1 MAQQYEPGQRWIS
14 DSEAELGLGTILATD
29 GRLLTVL
36 YPATGETR
44 QYALR
49 NAPLTRVRFAPG
61 DEITH
66 FDGWKLNVQEVEDID
81 GLLVYHGIT
90 AQNEPRTLPET
101 QLNNF
106 IQFRLASDR
115 LFAGQIDPLNWFAL
129 RYHSLEHRSRLL
141 QSSLWGLGGTRA
153 QPIAHQLHIAREVA
167 DRVAPRVLLA
177 DEVGLGKTIE
187 AGLVIHRQLISGR
200 ASRVL
205 ILVPENLQ
213 HQWLVEMRRRF
224 NLQVTLFDAE
234 RFAESDAS
242 NPFEDSQ
249 LALVS
254 LEWLKESERAQDAA
268 FAAGWDLLV
277 VDEAHHLVWHPEL
290 ASPEYRLVEQLAEVI
305 PGVLLL
311 TATPEQLGQE
321 SHFAR
326 LRLLDPSRFHDL
338 EAFRA
343 ESANYRPVAEA
354 VQELLDQGRLSAKAE
369 ETIKGFLGEE
379 GEGLLQALAAGD
391 TEASPRLVRELLD
404 RHGTGRV
411 LFRNTRAAVRGFPER
426 HLHPYPLPNPVEYME
441 LPIGDNPDLYPE
453 VSFQSQH
460 DSSDESE
467 RWWRFDPRVEWLI
480 DTLKM
485 LKKFKVLVIC
495 AHAETAL
502 DLEDALRV
510 RSGIPATV
518 FHEGMSILE
527 RDRAAAYFAD
537 EEFGAQVLIC
547 SEIGSEGR
555 NFQFAHHLVLFDLP
569 AHPDLL
575 EQRIGR
581 LDRIGQ
587 KHTIQLHVPYLETSP
602 QERLFQWY
610 NQALNAFLATCPTGN
625 ALQHQFGPR
634 LLPLLDGGDDGDWQA
649 LVDEAEAER
658 KRLEGELHN
667 GRDRLLELNSGGA
680 GEGERLVEDI
690 LEQDDQFAL
699 PIYMEAL
706 FEAFGIDSEDHS
718 ENALVLK
725 PGEKML
731 DAGFPLGD
739 DEGVT
744 VTYDRN
750 QALSREDMQF
760 LTWEHPMVQG
770 GMDLVLSGSMG
781 NTAVALIKNKAL
793 KPGTVLLELLY
804 VSEVVAPR
812 ALQLGRFLPPKALR
826 CLLDGNGNDLASK
839 VAFDTLNDQL
849 ESVPRGSANK
859 FVQAQRDVLAAQ
871 INAAE
876 AKIAPRHAE
885 RVAEAQHR
893 LKAELDEELARLTAL
908 QAVNPSVR
916 DSELEAVRHQRDEG
930 LQLLDKAALRLES
943 IRVLVAG

>member
-1 MAQQYEPGQRWIS
+1 MAQQYQPGQRWIS
-14 DSEAELGLGTILATD
+14 DSEAELGLGTILASD

-66 FDGWKLNVQEVEDID
+66 FDGWKLTVQEVDDID
-81 GLLVYHGIT
+81 GLLVYHGLT
-90 AQNEPRTLPET
+90 AQHEERTLPET
-101 QLNNF
+101 QLSNF

-115 LFAGQIDPLNWFAL
+115 LFAGQIDPMNWFGL
-129 RYHSLEHRSRLL
+129 RYHTLQHQSRLL
-141 QSSLWGLGGTRA
+141 QSSLWGLGGARA

-187 AGLVIHRQLISGR
+187 AGLVIHRQLLSGR
-200 ASRVL
+200 ANRVL

-224 NLQVTLFDAE
+224 NLQVALFDAE
-234 RFAESDAS
+234 RFLESDAS
-242 NPFEDSQ
+242 NPFEDAQ

-254 LEWLKESERAQDAA
+254 LEWLKDSEKAQDAA

-277 VDEAHHLVWHPEL
+277 VDEAHHLVWHPEQ
-290 ASPEYRLVEQLAEVI
+290 ASDEYRLVEQLAEVI

-311 TATPEQLGQE
+311 TATPEQLGQD

-326 LRLLDPSRFHDL
+326 LRLLDPARFHDL

-343 ESANYRPVAEA
+343 ESANYKPIAEA
-354 VQELLDQGRLSAKAE
+354 VQELLDQGRLSPGAHA
-369 ETIKGFLGEE
+369 TISGFLGAE
-379 GEGLLQALAAGD
+379 GEALLAAVTDGD
-391 TEASPRLVRELLD
+391 SEAAARLVRELLD
-404 RHGTGRV
+404 RHGTGRL
-411 LFRNTRAAVRGFPER
+411 LFRNTRAAVQGFPER
-426 HLHPYPLPNPVEYME
+426 NLHPYPLPSPVEYME
-441 LPIGDNPDLYPE
+441 LPVGEHPDLYPE
-453 VSFQSQH
+453 VSFQAQQESG
-460 DSSDESE
+460 DEAE

-555 NFQFAHHLVLFDLP
+555 NFQFSHHLVLFDLP

-634 LLPLLDGGDDGDWQA
+634 LLPLLDGGDDEQWQA

-658 KRLEGELHN
+658 KRLEGELHA
-667 GRDRLLELNSGGA
+667 GRDRLLELNSGGT
-680 GEGERLVEDI
+680 GEGQALVEAI
-690 LEQDDQFAL
+690 HEQDDEFAL

-706 FEAFGIDSEDHS
+706 FDAFGIDSEDHS

-744 VTYDRN
+744 ITYDRN

-781 NTAVALIKNKAL
+781 NTSVALIKNKAL

-812 ALQLGRFLPPKALR
+812 SLQLGRYLPPAALR
-826 CLLDGNGNDLASK
+826 CLLDANGNDLASK

-859 FVQAQRDVLAAQ
+859 FVQAQRDVLSAQ
-871 INAAE
+871 IHAAE
-876 AKIAPRHAE
+876 AKIRPRHEA
-885 RVAEAQHR
+885 RVADAVKR
-893 LKAELDEELARLTAL
+893 LTAELDEELARMIAL
-908 QAVNPSVR
+908 KAVNPSVR
-916 DSELEAVRHQRDEG
+916 DSEIDALRKQRDDG
-930 LQLLDKAALRLES
+930 LALMEKAALRLEA

>member
-1 MAQQYEPGQRWIS
+1 MAQQYQPGQRWIS
-14 DSEAELGLGTILATD
+14 DSEAELGLGTVLAQD

-44 QYALR
+44 QYSLR
-49 NAPLTRVRFAPG
+49 NAPLTRVRFSPG
-61 DEITH
+61 DSIIH
-66 FDGWKLNVQEVEDID
+66 FEGWKMTVREVEDVD
-81 GLLVYHGIT
+81 GLMVYHGLNE
-90 AQNEPRTLPET
+90 QNEVVTLPET
-101 QLNNF
+101 QLSNF

-115 LFAGQIDPLNWFAL
+115 LFAGQIDPLSWFSL
-129 RYHSLEHRSRLL
+129 RYHTLEHTSRQL
-141 QSSLWGLGGTRA
+141 QSPLWGLGGVRA

-167 DRVAPRVLLA
+167 DRIAPRVLLA

-187 AGLVIHRQLISGR
+187 AGLVIHRQLLSGR

-205 ILVPENLQ
+205 IVVPENLQ

-224 NLQVTLFDAE
+224 NLEVALFDEE
-234 RFAESDAS
+234 RFIESDAS
-242 NPFEDSQ
+242 NPFEDTQ
-249 LALVS
+249 LALVA
-254 LEWLKESERAQDAA
+254 LEWLVDDEKAQDAL

-277 VDEAHHLVWHPEL
+277 VDEAHHLVWHEDNV
-290 ASPEYRLVEQLAEVI
+290 SPEYALVEQLAETI

-311 TATPEQLGQE
+311 TATPEQLGQD

-326 LRLLDPSRFHDL
+326 LRLLDPNRFHDL
-338 EAFRA
+338 AAFRA
-343 ESANYRPVAEA
+343 ESENYRPVAQA
-354 VQELLDQGRLSAKAE
+354 VQELLDKGSLSPQAHA
-369 ETIKGFLGEE
+369 TIHGFLGAE
-379 GEGLLQALAAGD
+379 GDALLAEVNAGD
-391 TEASPRLVRELLD
+391 TEASARLVRELLD

-411 LFRNTRAAVRGFPER
+411 LFRNTRAAVQGFPER
-426 HLHPYPLPNPVEYME
+426 KLHAYPLPCPDEYLE
-441 LPIGDNPDLYPE
+441 LPLGDHPELYPE
-453 VSFQSQH
+453 VSFQSQP
-460 DSSDESE
+460 DISE
-467 RWWRFDPRVEWLI
+467 EQRWWNFDPRVEWLI

-485 LKKFKVLVIC
+485 LKRTKVLVIC
-495 AHAETAL
+495 AHAETAM

-518 FHEGMSILE
+518 FHEGMNILE

-569 AHPDLL
+569 SHPDLL

-587 KHTIQLHVPYLETSP
+587 KHVIELHVPYLETSP
-602 QERLFQWY
+602 QQRLFQWY
-610 NQALNAFLATCPTGN
+610 NEALNAFLNTCPTGN

-634 LLPLLDGGDDGDWQA
+634 LLPLLEAADDDQWQA
-649 LVDEAEAER
+649 LIDEARTER
-658 KRLEGELHN
+658 ERLEEELHT

-680 GEGERLVEDI
+680 GEGEALVEAI

-699 PIYMEAL
+699 PIYMETL
-706 FEAFGIDSEDHS
+706 FNAFGIDSEDHS
-718 ENALVLK
+718 ENALILK
-725 PGEKML
+725 PSEKML
-731 DAGFPLGD
+731 DASFPLGD

-744 VTYDRN
+744 ITYDRN

-760 LTWEHPMVQG
+760 ITWEHPMVQG

-793 KPGTVLLELLY
+793 KPGTVLLELIY

-812 ALQLGRFLPPKALR
+812 ALQLGRYLPPAALR
-826 CLLDGNGNDLASK
+826 CLLDANGNDLSSR
-839 VAFDTLNDQL
+839 VSFETLNEQL
-849 ESVPRGSANK
+849 ESVPRASANK
-859 FVQAQRDVLAAQ
+859 FVQAQRDQLTPK
-871 INAAE
+871 INAGE
-876 AKIAPRHAE
+876 TKIAPRHAE
-885 RVAEAQHR
+885 RVAEAQRR
-893 LKAELDEELARLTAL
+893 LAADTEEELARLTAL

-916 DSELEAVRHQRDEG
+916 DSELVALRKQREQG
-930 LQLLDKAALRLES
+930 LAMLEKAALRLEA

>member
-1 MAQQYEPGQRWIS
+1 MAQYQPGQRWIS
-14 DSEAELGLGTILATD
+14 DSEAELGLGTILAED

-44 QYALR
+44 QYATR

-66 FDGWKLNVQEVEDID
+66 FEGWKLTVQEVEDVD
-81 GLLVYHGIT
+81 GLLVYHGLD
-90 AQNEPRTLPET
+90 AQHKPVTMPET
-101 QLNNF
+101 QLSNF

-115 LFAGQIDPLNWFAL
+115 LFAGQIDPLAWFAL
-129 RYHSLEHRSRLL
+129 RYHSLEHNSRLL
-141 QSSLWGLGGTRA
+141 QSSLWGLGGARA

-167 DRVAPRVLLA
+167 DRIAPRVLLA

-187 AGLVIHRQLISGR
+187 AGLVIHRQLLSGR

-224 NLQVTLFDAE
+224 NLDVALFDAE
-234 RFAESDAS
+234 RFMESDAS
-242 NPFEDSQ
+242 NPFEDCQ
-249 LALVS
+249 LALVA
-254 LEWLKESERAQDAA
+254 LEWLKDDEKAQDAL

-277 VDEAHHLVWHPEL
+277 VDEAHHLVWHPEQ
-290 ASPEYRLVEQLAEVI
+290 ASAEYSLVEQLAEVI

-311 TATPEQLGQE
+311 TATPEQLGQD

-326 LRLLDPSRFHDL
+326 LRLLDPNRFHDL
-338 EAFRA
+338 QAFRA
-343 ESANYRPVAEA
+343 ESSQYRPVAEA
-354 VQELLDQGRLSAKAE
+354 VQELLDQGKLSAQARDA
-369 ETIKGFLGEE
+369 IGGFLGDEGRELLDAIDGGDEE
-379 GEGLLQALAAGD
+379 ARA
-391 TEASPRLVRELLD
+391 RLVRELLD
-404 RHGTGRV
+404 RHGTGRL
-411 LFRNTRAAVRGFPER
+411 LFRNTRAAVQGFPER
-426 HLHPYPLPNPVEYME
+426 ELHPYPLPSPDEYLE
-441 LPIGDNPDLYPE
+441 LPLGEHAELYPE
-453 VSFQSQH
+453 VSYQAQ
-460 DSSDESE
+460 DDIDEE
-467 RWWRFDPRVEWLI
+467 QRWWRIDPRVEWLI

-587 KHTIQLHVPYLETSP
+587 KHRIQLHVPYLENSP

-610 NQALNAFLATCPTGN
+610 HQALNAFLATCPTGN

-634 LLPLLDGGDDGDWQA
+634 LLPLLENGDDGQWQQ
-649 LVDEAEAER
+649 LVDEATAER
-658 KRLEGELHN
+658 IRLEGELHS

-680 GEGERLVEDI
+680 GEGEALVEAI
-690 LEQDDQFAL
+690 LEQDDQFTL
-699 PIYMEAL
+699 PIYMEEL
-706 FEAFGIDSEDHS
+706 FNAFGIDSEDHS
-718 ENALVLK
+718 DNALILR
-725 PGEKML
+725 PSEKML
-731 DAGFPLGD
+731 DASFPLGD
-739 DEGVT
+739 DEAVT
-744 VTYDRN
+744 ITYDRE
-750 QALSREDMQF
+750 QALAREDMQF

-804 VSEVVAPR
+804 VSEVVGPR
-812 ALQLGRFLPPKALR
+812 KLQLGRFLPPAALR
-826 CLLDGNGNDLASK
+826 CLLDANGNDLAAK
-839 VAFDTLNDQL
+839 VGFETLNDQL
-849 ESVPRGSANK
+849 ESVPRASANK
-859 FVQAQRDVLAAQ
+859 FVQAQRDVLAKQ
-871 INAAE
+871 INDAE
-876 AKIAPRHAE
+876 AKVMPRHVE
-885 RVAEAQHR
+885 RVSEAKRR
-893 LKAELDEELARLTAL
+893 LIAELDEELARLVAL
-908 QAVNPSVR
+908 RAVNPSVR
-916 DSELEAVRHQRDEG
+916 DSEIEALREQREQS
-930 LQLLDKAALRLES
+930 LAMFDKAALRLEA

>member
-1 MAQQYEPGQRWIS
+1 MAQYQPGQRWIS
-14 DSEAELGLGTILATD
+14 DSEAELGLGTVLAED

-36 YPATGETR
+36 YPATGDTR
-44 QYALR
+44 QYATR
-49 NAPLTRVRFAPG
+49 NAPLTRVRFSPG

-66 FDGWKLNVQEVEDID
+66 FEGWKLTVQEVDDVD
-81 GLLVYHGIT
+81 GLLVYHGLN
-90 AQNEPRTLPET
+90 AQHQPVSMPET
-101 QLNNF
+101 QLSNF

-115 LFAGQIDPLNWFAL
+115 LFAGQIDPLAWFSL
-129 RYHSLEHRSRLL
+129 RYQTLAHTSRQL
-141 QSSLWGLGGTRA
+141 QSSLWGLGGVRA

-167 DRVAPRVLLA
+167 DRSAPRVLLA

-187 AGLVIHRQLISGR
+187 AGLVIHRQLLSGR
-200 ASRVL
+200 ANRVL

-224 NLQVTLFDAE
+224 NLQVALFDAE
-234 RFAESDAS
+234 RCAESDAD

-249 LALVS
+249 LALVA
-254 LEWLKESERAQDAA
+254 LEWLRDDDRAQAHLLAA
-268 FAAGWDLLV
+268 DWDLLV
-277 VDEAHHLVWHPEL
+277 VDEAHHLVWHPEQ
-290 ASPEYRLVEQLAEVI
+290 ASAEYQLVEELARQI
-305 PGVLLL
+305 AGVLLL
-311 TATPEQLGQE
+311 TATPEQLGLD

-326 LRLLDPSRFHDL
+326 LRLLDPDRFHDL
-338 EAFRA
+338 AAFRA
-343 ESANYRPVAEA
+343 ESAQYQPVAEA
-354 VQELLDQGRLSAKAE
+354 VQELLDQGKLSKQARAA
-369 ETIKGFLGEE
+369 IHGFLGAE
-379 GEGLLQALAAGD
+379 GDELLAAVEGGD
-391 TEASPRLVRELLD
+391 DDARARLVRELLD

-411 LFRNTRAAVRGFPER
+411 LFRNTRSAVQGFPER
-426 HLHPYPLPNPVEYME
+426 QLHAYPLSCPDAYLE
-441 LPIGDNPDLYPE
+441 LPLGEHADLYPE
-453 VSFQSQH
+453 VSYQAQPETG
-460 DSSDESE
+460 DEE

-485 LKKFKVLVIC
+485 LKKTKVLVIC

-518 FHEGMSILE
+518 FHEGMNILE

-555 NFQFAHHLVLFDLP
+555 NFQFSHHLVLFDLP

-587 KHTIQLHVPYLETSP
+587 KHCIQLHVPYLETSP

-610 NQALNAFLATCPTGN
+610 HQALNAFLNTCPTGN

-634 LLPLLDGGDDGDWQA
+634 LLPLLEAGDDGEWQA
-649 LVDEAEAER
+649 LVDEAQAER
-658 KRLEGELHN
+658 LRLEGELHA

-680 GEGERLVEDI
+680 GEGEALVEAI
-690 LEQDDQFAL
+690 LEQDDEFAL

-706 FEAFGIDSEDHS
+706 FDAFGIDSEDHS
-718 ENALVLK
+718 ENALILR
-725 PGEKML
+725 PSEKML
-731 DAGFPLGD
+731 DASFPLGD
-739 DEGVT
+739 DEAVT
-744 VTYDRN
+744 ITYDRN
-750 QALSREDMQF
+750 LALSREDMQF

-781 NTAVALIKNKAL
+781 NTSVALLKNKAL
-793 KPGTVLLELLY
+793 KPGTLLLELLY

-812 ALQLGRFLPPKALR
+812 ALQLGRYLPPAALR
-826 CLLDGNGNDLASK
+826 CLLDSNGNDLASK
-839 VAFDTLNDQL
+839 VSFDKLNEQL
-849 ESVPRGSANK
+849 EGVPRASANK
-859 FVQAQRDVLAAQ
+859 FVQAQRDVLNPK
-871 INAAE
+871 INAGE

-885 RVAEAQHR
+885 RVAEAKQR
-893 LKAELDEELARLTAL
+893 LAADTEEELARLTAL

-916 DSELEAVRHQRDEG
+916 NSELDALRQRREQG
-930 LQLLDKAALRLES
+930 LAMLDKAALRLEA

>member
-1 MAQQYEPGQRWIS
+1 MAQQYQPGQRWIS
-14 DSEAELGLGTILATD
+14 DSEAELGLGTILAQD

-36 YPATGETR
+36 YPATGDTR
-44 QYALR
+44 QYSLR
-49 NAPLTRVRFAPG
+49 NAPLTRVRFSPG
-61 DEITH
+61 DQITH
-66 FDGWKLNVQEVEDID
+66 FEGWKLTVREVEDID
-81 GLLVYHGIT
+81 GLMVYHGLDG
-90 AQNEPRTLPET
+90 QNQARTLPET
-101 QLNNF
+101 QLSNF

-115 LFAGQIDPLNWFAL
+115 LFAGQIDPLSWFSL
-129 RYHSLEHRSRLL
+129 RYNTLHHTSKQM
-141 QSSLWGLGGTRA
+141 QSSLWGLGGCRA

-167 DRVAPRVLLA
+167 DRSAPRVLLA

-187 AGLVIHRQLISGR
+187 AGLVIHRQLLSGR

-224 NLQVTLFDAE
+224 NLQVALFDAE
-234 RFAESDAS
+234 RFIESDAS
-242 NPFEDSQ
+242 NPFEDAQ
-249 LALVS
+249 LALVA
-254 LEWLKESERAQDAA
+254 LEWLVDDEKAQDAL
-268 FAAGWDLLV
+268 FAAGWDLMV
-277 VDEAHHLVWHPEL
+277 VDEAHHLVWHEEQ
-290 ASPEYRLVEQLAEVI
+290 ASDEYNLVEQLAQVI

-311 TATPEQLGQE
+311 TATPEQLGQD

-326 LRLLDPSRFHDL
+326 LRLLDPNRFHDL
-338 EAFRA
+338 AAFRA
-343 ESANYRPVAEA
+343 ESEHYRPVAEA
-354 VQELLDQGRLSAKAE
+354 VQELLDEGRLSPKAHA
-369 ETIKGFLGEE
+369 TIQGFLGAE
-379 GEGLLQALAAGD
+379 GEALLAAVSDGD
-391 TEASPRLVRELLD
+391 SQASARLIRELLD

-411 LFRNTRAAVRGFPER
+411 LFRNTRAAIQGFPER
-426 HLHPYPLPNPVEYME
+426 QLHPYPLANPEQYRD
-441 LPIGDNPDLYPE
+441 LPAGEHAELYPE
-453 VSFQSQH
+453 VAFQAQGEI
-460 DSSDESE
+460 SDDE
-467 RWWRFDPRVEWLI
+467 RWWRFDPRVDWLI

-485 LKKFKVLVIC
+485 LKRTKVLVIC
-495 AHAETAL
+495 AHAETAM

-555 NFQFAHHLVLFDLP
+555 NFQFAHHLVMFDLP

-587 KHTIQLHVPYLETSP
+587 KHTIQLHIPYLQDSP

-610 NQALNAFLATCPTGN
+610 HEGLNAFLNTCPTGN

-634 LLPLLDGGDDGDWQA
+634 LLPMLEDGDGKAWTA
-649 LVDEAEAER
+649 LVAEARSERERLEAE
-658 KRLEGELHN
+658 LHS

-680 GEGERLVEDI
+680 GEGQALVEAI

-699 PIYMEAL
+699 PIYMETL
-706 FEAFGIDSEDHS
+706 FDAFGIDSEDHS
-718 ENALVLK
+718 ENALILK
-725 PGEKML
+725 PSEKML
-731 DAGFPLGD
+731 DASFPLGD

-744 VTYDRN
+744 ITYDRT

-793 KPGTVLLELLY
+793 KPGTVLLELLF

-812 ALQLGRFLPPKALR
+812 SLQLGRYLPPAALR
-826 CLLDGNGNDLASK
+826 CLLDTNGNDLASR
-839 VAFDTLNDQL
+839 VAFETLNDQL
-849 ESVPRGSANK
+849 ESVPRASANK
-859 FVQAQRDVLAAQ
+859 FVQAQRDVLAKR
-871 INAAE
+871 ISGGE
-876 AKIAPRHAE
+876 EKILPTHIE
-885 RVAEAQHR
+885 RVAEAQRR
-893 LKAELDEELARLTAL
+893 LAAEADEELARLTAL
-908 QAVNPSVR
+908 KAVNPSVR
-916 DSELEAVRHQRDEG
+916 DSEIDTLRKQRDDG
-930 LQLLDKAALRLES
+930 LAMLEKAALRLEA

>member
-1 MAQQYEPGQRWIS
+1 MAQQYQPGQRWIS
-14 DSEAELGLGTILATD
+14 DSEAELGLGTILAQD

-36 YPATGETR
+36 YPATGDTR
-44 QYALR
+44 QYSLR
-49 NAPLTRVRFAPG
+49 NAPLTRVRFSPG
-61 DEITH
+61 DQITH
-66 FDGWKLNVQEVEDID
+66 FEGWKLTVREVEDID
-81 GLLVYHGIT
+81 GLMVYHGLDG
-90 AQNEPRTLPET
+90 QNQPRTLPET
-101 QLNNF
+101 QLSNF

-115 LFAGQIDPLNWFAL
+115 LFAGQIDPLSWFSL
-129 RYHSLEHRSRLL
+129 RYNTL
-141 QSSLWGLGGTRA
+141 QHTSKQMQSALWGLGGCRA

-167 DRVAPRVLLA
+167 DRSAPRVLLA

-187 AGLVIHRQLISGR
+187 AGLVIHRQLLSGR

-224 NLQVTLFDAE
+224 NLQVALFDAE
-234 RFAESDAS
+234 RFIESDAS
-242 NPFEDSQ
+242 NPFEDAQ
-249 LALVS
+249 LALVA
-254 LEWLKESERAQDAA
+254 LEWLVDDEKAQDAL
-268 FAAGWDLLV
+268 FAAGWDLMV
-277 VDEAHHLVWHPEL
+277 VDEAHHLVWHEDQVS
-290 ASPEYRLVEQLAEVI
+290 AEYGLVEQLAQVI

-311 TATPEQLGQE
+311 TATPEQLGQD

-326 LRLLDPSRFHDL
+326 LRLLDPNRFHDL
-338 EAFRA
+338 AAFRA
-343 ESANYRPVAEA
+343 ESEHYRPVAEA
-354 VQELLDQGRLSAKAE
+354 VQELLDEGRLSPKAHA
-369 ETIKGFLGEE
+369 TIQGFLGAE
-379 GEGLLQALAAGD
+379 GEALLAAVSDGD
-391 TEASPRLVRELLD
+391 TQASARLIRELLD

-411 LFRNTRAAVRGFPER
+411 LFRNTRAAVQGFPER
-426 HLHPYPLPNPVEYME
+426 QLHPYPVAMPEQYRE
-441 LPIGDNPDLYPE
+441 LPPGEKAELYPE
-453 VSFQSQH
+453 VAFQAQG
-460 DSSDESE
+460 DAADDE
-467 RWWRFDPRVEWLI
+467 RWWRFDPRVDWLI

-485 LKKFKVLVIC
+485 LKRTKVLVIC
-495 AHAETAL
+495 AHAETAM

-510 RSGIPATV
+510 RSGIPASV

-555 NFQFAHHLVLFDLP
+555 NFQFSHHLVMFDLP

-587 KHTIQLHVPYLETSP
+587 KHTIQLHVPYLQESP

-610 NQALNAFLATCPTGN
+610 HEGLNAFLNTCPTGN

-634 LLPLLDGGDDGDWQA
+634 LLPLLEGGDSKAWDA
-649 LVDEAEAER
+649 LVADARGERERLEAE
-658 KRLEGELHN
+658 LHT

-680 GEGERLVEDI
+680 GEGEALVEAI

-699 PIYMEAL
+699 PIYMETL
-706 FEAFGIDSEDHS
+706 FDAFGIDSEDHS
-718 ENALVLK
+718 ENALILK
-725 PGEKML
+725 PSEKML
-731 DAGFPLGD
+731 DASFPLGD

-744 VTYDRN
+744 ITYDRA

-793 KPGTVLLELLY
+793 KPGTVLLELLF

-812 ALQLGRFLPPKALR
+812 SLQLGRYLPPAALR
-826 CLLDGNGNDLASK
+826 CLLDANGNDLASR
-839 VAFDTLNDQL
+839 VAFETLNDQL
-849 ESVPRGSANK
+849 ESVPRASANK
-859 FVQAQRDVLAAQ
+859 FVQAQRDVLAKR
-871 INAAE
+871 ISGGE
-876 AKIAPRHAE
+876 EKILPTHVE
-885 RVAEAQHR
+885 RVAEAQRR
-893 LKAELDEELARLTAL
+893 LAAEADEELARLVAL

-916 DSELEAVRHQRDEG
+916 DSEIDALRKQREDGLAMLE
-930 LQLLDKAALRLES
+930 KAALRLEA

>member
-1 MAQQYEPGQRWIS
+1 MAQQYQPGQRWIS
-14 DSEAELGLGTILATD
+14 DSEAELGLGTILAQD

-36 YPATGETR
+36 YPATGDTR
-44 QYALR
+44 QYSLR
-49 NAPLTRVRFAPG
+49 NAPLTRVRFSPG
-61 DEITH
+61 DQITH
-66 FDGWKLNVQEVEDID
+66 FEGWKLTVREVEDAD
-81 GLLVYHGIT
+81 GLLVYHGLDG
-90 AQNEPRTLPET
+90 QNQPRVLPET
-101 QLNNF
+101 QLSNF

-115 LFAGQIDPLNWFAL
+115 LFAGQIDPLSWFSL
-129 RYHSLEHRSRLL
+129 RYNTL
-141 QSSLWGLGGTRA
+141 QHTSKQMLSTLWGLGGCRA

-167 DRVAPRVLLA
+167 DRIAPRVLLA

-187 AGLVIHRQLISGR
+187 AGLVIHRQLLCGR

-224 NLQVTLFDAE
+224 NLQVALFDAE
-234 RFAESDAS
+234 RFIESDAS
-242 NPFEDSQ
+242 NPFEDAQ
-249 LALVS
+249 LALVA
-254 LEWLKESERAQDAA
+254 LEWLVDDEKAQDAL
-268 FAAGWDLLV
+268 FAAGWDLMV
-277 VDEAHHLVWHPEL
+277 VDEAHHLVWHEEQ
-290 ASPEYRLVEQLAEVI
+290 ASAEYTLVEQLAQVI

-311 TATPEQLGQE
+311 TATPEQLGQD

-326 LRLLDPSRFHDL
+326 LRLLDPNRFHDL
-338 EAFRA
+338 AAFRA
-343 ESANYRPVAEA
+343 ESEHYRPVAEA
-354 VQELLDQGRLSAKAE
+354 VQELLDEGRLSPKAHA
-369 ETIKGFLGEE
+369 TIEGFLGAE
-379 GEGLLQALAAGD
+379 GEALLGAVSDGDSQASA
-391 TEASPRLVRELLD
+391 RLIRELLD

-411 LFRNTRAAVRGFPER
+411 LFRNTRAAIQGFPER
-426 HLHPYPLPNPVEYME
+426 QLHPYPLANPEQYGD
-441 LPIGDNPDLYPE
+441 LPSGERAELYPE
-453 VSFQSQH
+453 VAFQAQGETSE
-460 DSSDESE
+460 DE
-467 RWWRFDPRVEWLI
+467 RWWRFDPRVDWLI

-485 LKKFKVLVIC
+485 LKRTKVLVIC
-495 AHAETAL
+495 AHAETAM

-555 NFQFAHHLVLFDLP
+555 NFQFAHHLVMFDLP

-587 KHTIQLHVPYLETSP
+587 KHTIELHVPYLQDSP

-610 NQALNAFLATCPTGN
+610 QQGLNAFLATCPTGN

-634 LLPLLDGGDDGDWQA
+634 LLPLLEGGDAKAWDA
-649 LVDEAEAER
+649 LVDEARTERERLEAE
-658 KRLEGELHN
+658 LHT

-680 GEGERLVEDI
+680 GEGQALVEAI

-699 PIYMEAL
+699 PIYMETL
-706 FEAFGIDSEDHS
+706 FDAFGIDSEDHS
-718 ENALVLK
+718 ENALILK
-725 PGEKML
+725 PSEKML
-731 DAGFPLGD
+731 DASFPLGD

-744 VTYDRN
+744 ITYDRN

-812 ALQLGRFLPPKALR
+812 SLQLGRYLPSAALR
-826 CLLDGNGNDLASK
+826 CLLDANGNDLSPR
-839 VAFDTLNDQL
+839 VAFETLNDQL
-849 ESVPRGSANK
+849 ESVPKASANK
-859 FVQAQRDVLAAQ
+859 FVQAQRDVLAKRIAGG
-871 INAAE
+871 E
-876 AKIAPRHAE
+876 AKVMPSHVE
-885 RVAEAQHR
+885 RVAEAQRR
-893 LKAELDEELARLTAL
+893 LAAEADEELARLTAL
-908 QAVNPSVR
+908 KAVNPSVR
-916 DSELEAVRHQRDEG
+916 DSEIDALRKQREQGLAMLE
-930 LQLLDKAALRLES
+930 KAALRLEA

>member
-1 MAQQYEPGQRWIS
+1 MAQFEPGQRWIS
-14 DSEAELGLGTILATD
+14 DSEAELGLGTVLMQD
-29 GRLLTVL
+29 GRMLTML

-44 QYALR
+44 QYAIR
-49 NAPLTRVRFAPG
+49 NAPLTRVRFSPG

-66 FDGWKLNVQEVEDID
+66 FEGWKLTVQEVDDVD
-81 GLLVYHGIT
+81 GLLIYHGLD
-90 AQNEPRTLPET
+90 AQHQSVSLPET
-101 QLNNF
+101 QLSNF

-115 LFAGQIDPLNWFAL
+115 LFAGQIDPLPWFAL
-129 RYHSLEHRSRLL
+129 RYRTLEFTSKQL
-141 QSSLWGLGGTRA
+141 QSPLWGLGGVRA

-167 DRVAPRVLLA
+167 DRIAPRVLLA

-187 AGLVIHRQLISGR
+187 AGLVVHRQLLSGR
-200 ASRVL
+200 ANRVL

-224 NLQVTLFDAE
+224 NLDVALFDAE
-234 RFAESDAS
+234 RFIESDAS
-242 NPFEDSQ
+242 NPFEDCQ
-249 LALVS
+249 LALVA
-254 LEWLKESERAQDAA
+254 LEWLCEDEKAQDAL

-277 VDEAHHLVWHPEL
+277 VDEAHHLVWHPE
-290 ASPEYRLVEQLAEVI
+290 SVSREYALVEQLAEVI

-311 TATPEQLGQE
+311 TATPEQLGQD

-326 LRLLDPSRFHDL
+326 LRLLDPHRFHDL

-343 ESANYRPVAEA
+343 ESANYKPVAEA
-354 VQELLDQGRLSAKAE
+354 VQELLDQGRLSPAAHK
-369 ETIKGFLGEE
+369 TIHDFLGDE
-379 GEGLLQALAAGD
+379 GEALLGAVNDGD
-391 TEASPRLVRELLD
+391 TQAAARLVRELLD
-404 RHGTGRV
+404 RHGTGRL
-411 LFRNTRAAVRGFPER
+411 LFRNTRAAVQGFPER
-426 HLHPYPLPNPVEYME
+426 ELHAYPLPSPDLYME
-441 LPIGDNPDLYPE
+441 LPVGEHPDLYPE
-453 VSFQSQH
+453 VSYQAQS
-460 DSSDESE
+460 DLDEDQ

-485 LKKFKVLVIC
+485 LKRVKVLVIC

-510 RSGIPATV
+510 RKGIAATV
-518 FHEGMSILE
+518 FHEGMNILE

-587 KHTIQLHVPYLETSP
+587 KHRIQLHVPYLENSP
-602 QERLFQWY
+602 QERLYQWY
-610 NQALNAFLATCPTGN
+610 HQALNAFLNTCPTGN
-625 ALQHQFGPR
+625 ALQHQFGAR
-634 LLPLLDGGDDGDWQA
+634 LLPLLESGDDGEWQS
-649 LVDEAEAER
+649 LVDEARSER
-658 KRLEGELHN
+658 ERLEGELHA

-680 GEGERLVEDI
+680 GEGEALVSAI

-699 PIYMEAL
+699 PIYMEQL
-706 FEAFGIDSEDHS
+706 FDAFGIDSEDHS
-718 ENALVLK
+718 DNALILR
-725 PGEKML
+725 PSEKML
-731 DAGFPLGD
+731 DASFPLGD

-744 VTYDRN
+744 ITYDREL
-750 QALSREDMQF
+750 ALAREDMQF

-770 GMDLVLSGSMG
+770 GMDLVRSGSMG
-781 NTAVALIKNKAL
+781 NTGVALIKNKAL

-812 ALQLGRFLPPKALR
+812 ALQLGRYLPPLALR
-826 CLLDGNGNDLASK
+826 CLLDANGNDLAHK
-839 VAFDTLNDQL
+839 VAFETLNDQL
-849 ESVPRGSANK
+849 ESVPRASANK
-859 FVQAQRDVLAAQ
+859 FVQAQRDSLNPL
-871 INAAE
+871 INAGE
-876 AKIAPRHAE
+876 EKTAPRHLARVEEAKRRLAAE
-885 RVAEAQHR
+885 T
-893 LKAELDEELARLTAL
+893 DEELARLTAL

-916 DSELEAVRHQRDEG
+916 DSELDALRQQREQG
-930 LQLLDKAALRLES
+930 LAMLDKAALRLEA

>member
-1 MAQQYEPGQRWIS
+1 MAQQYQPGQRWIS

-36 YPATGETR
+36 YPATGDTR

-66 FDGWKLNVQEVEDID
+66 FDGWKLSVQEVEDID

-90 AQNEPRTLPET
+90 AQNDPRTVPET
-101 QLNNF
+101 QLSNF

-141 QSSLWGLGGTRA
+141 QAPLWGLGGARA

-187 AGLVIHRQLISGR
+187 AGLVIHRQLLSGR

-224 NLQVTLFDAE
+224 NLQVALFDAE
-234 RFAESDAS
+234 RFLESDAD

-254 LEWLKESERAQDAA
+254 LEWLKSSERAQDAA

-277 VDEAHHLVWHPEL
+277 VDEAHHLVWHPEQ
-290 ASPEYRLVEQLAEVI
+290 ASPEYQLVEQLAEVI

-311 TATPEQLGQE
+311 TATPEQLGLE

-338 EAFRA
+338 DAFRA

-354 VQELLDQGRLSAKAE
+354 VQELLDQGRLSATAQK
-369 ETIKGFLGEE
+369 TIKGFLGDE
-379 GEGLLQALAAGD
+379 GESLLEALDAGD

-411 LFRNTRAAVRGFPER
+411 LFRNTRAAVQGFPER
-426 HLHPYPLPNPVEYME
+426 QLHPYPLPNPSEYME
-441 LPIGDNPDLYPE
+441 LPIGDHPDLYPE
-453 VSFQSQH
+453 VSFQSQQE
-460 DSSDESE
+460 DGDEAE
-467 RWWRFDPRVEWLI
+467 RWWRFDPRVDWLI

-587 KHTIQLHVPYLETSP
+587 KHTIQLHVPYLEGSP

-610 NQALNAFLATCPTGN
+610 HQALNSFLATCPTGN

-634 LLPLLDGGDDGDWQA
+634 LLPLLEAGNDGAWET
-649 LVDEAEAER
+649 LVAEAESER

-680 GEGERLVEDI
+680 GEGERLVEEI
-690 LEQDDQFAL
+690 LDQDDQFAL

-750 QALSREDMQF
+750 QALAREDMQF

-826 CLLDGNGNDLASK
+826 CLLDANGNDLASK
-839 VAFDTLNDQL
+839 VGFDTLNDQL

-859 FVQAQRDVLAAQ
+859 FVQAQRDVLSAQ

-885 RVAEAQHR
+885 RVAEAQRR
-893 LKAELDEELARLTAL
+893 LVAELDEELARMTAL
-908 QAVNPSVR
+908 KAVNPSVR
-916 DSELEAVRHQRDEG
+916 DSELEALRHQREEG
-930 LQLLDKAALRLES
+930 LALLEKAALRLES

>member
-1 MAQQYEPGQRWIS
+1 MAQYQPGQRWIS
-14 DSEAELGLGTILATD
+14 DSEAELGLGTILTED

-44 QYALR
+44 QYATR

-66 FDGWKLNVQEVEDID
+66 FEGWKLAVQEVEDVD
-81 GLLVYHGIT
+81 GLLVYHGLD
-90 AQNEPRTLPET
+90 AQHKPVSMPET
-101 QLNNF
+101 QLSNF

-115 LFAGQIDPLNWFAL
+115 LFAGQIDPLAWFAL
-129 RYHSLEHRSRLL
+129 RYHSLEHNSRLL
-141 QSSLWGLGGTRA
+141 QSSLWGLGGARA
-153 QPIAHQLHIAREVA
+153 QPIAHQLHIARSVA
-167 DRVAPRVLLA
+167 DRIAPRVLLA

-187 AGLVIHRQLISGR
+187 AGLVIHRQLLSGR

-224 NLQVTLFDAE
+224 NLDVALFDAE
-234 RFAESDAS
+234 RFMESDAS
-242 NPFEDSQ
+242 NPFEDCQ
-249 LALVS
+249 LALVA
-254 LEWLKESERAQDAA
+254 LEWLKDDEKAQDAL

-277 VDEAHHLVWHPEL
+277 VDEAHHLVWHPEQ
-290 ASPEYRLVEQLAEVI
+290 ASAEYALVEQLAEVI

-311 TATPEQLGQE
+311 TATPEQLGQD

-326 LRLLDPSRFHDL
+326 LRLLDPNRFHDV

-343 ESANYRPVAEA
+343 ESSQYRPVAEA
-354 VQELLDQGRLSAKAE
+354 VQELLDHGSLSAQARDA
-369 ETIKGFLGEE
+369 IGGFLGDE
-379 GEGLLQALAAGD
+379 GRELLDAIDAGD
-391 TEASPRLVRELLD
+391 EDARARLVRELLD
-404 RHGTGRV
+404 RHGTGRL
-411 LFRNTRAAVRGFPER
+411 LFRNTRAAVQGFPER
-426 HLHPYPLPNPVEYME
+426 ELHPYPLPCPVEYLE
-441 LPIGDNPDLYPE
+441 LPIGEHAELYPE
-453 VSFQSQH
+453 VSYQAQEEV
-460 DSSDESE
+460 DEE
-467 RWWRFDPRVEWLI
+467 QRWWRFDPRVEWLI

-587 KHTIQLHVPYLETSP
+587 KHKIQLHVPYLETSP

-610 NQALNAFLATCPTGN
+610 HQALNAFLATCPTGN

-634 LLPLLDGGDDGDWQA
+634 LLPLLEGADGDQWQA
-649 LVDEAEAER
+649 LIDEARAER
-658 KRLEGELHN
+658 VRLEGELHN

-680 GEGERLVEDI
+680 GEGEALVEAI
-690 LEQDDQFAL
+690 LEQDDQYTL
-699 PIYMEAL
+699 PIYMEEL
-706 FEAFGIDSEDHS
+706 FNAFGIDSEDHS
-718 ENALVLK
+718 DNALILR
-725 PGEKML
+725 PSEKML
-731 DAGFPLGD
+731 DASFPLGD
-739 DEGVT
+739 DEAVT
-744 VTYDRN
+744 ITYDRE
-750 QALSREDMQF
+750 QALAREDMQF
-760 LTWEHPMVQG
+760 ITWEHPMVQG

-812 ALQLGRFLPPKALR
+812 KLQLGRFLPPAALR
-826 CLLDGNGNDLASK
+826 CLLDANGNDLAAK
-839 VAFDTLNDQL
+839 VGFETLNDQL
-849 ESVPRGSANK
+849 ESVPRASANK
-859 FVQAQRDVLAAQ
+859 FIQAQRDVLSKQ
-871 INAAE
+871 IAAAE
-876 AKIAPRHAE
+876 AKIMPRHVE
-885 RVAEAQHR
+885 RVTEAKRR
-893 LKAELDEELARLTAL
+893 LSAELDEELARMVAL

-916 DSELEAVRHQRDEG
+916 DSEIAALREQREQG
-930 LQLLDKAALRLES
+930 LAMFDKAALRLEA

>member
-1 MAQQYEPGQRWIS
+1 MAQQYQPGQRWIS
-14 DSEAELGLGTILATD
+14 DSEAELGLGTVLAQD

-36 YPATGETR
+36 YPATGDTR
-44 QYALR
+44 QYSLR
-49 NAPLTRVRFAPG
+49 NAPLTRVRFSPG
-61 DEITH
+61 DQITH
-66 FDGWKLNVQEVEDID
+66 FEGWKLTVREVDDVD
-81 GLLVYHGIT
+81 GLLVYHGLDG
-90 AQNEPRTLPET
+90 QNQARTLPET
-101 QLNNF
+101 QLSNF

-115 LFAGQIDPLNWFAL
+115 LFAGQIDPLPWFSL
-129 RYHSLEHRSRLL
+129 RYNTLEHTSRQL

-167 DRVAPRVLLA
+167 DRIAPRVLLA

-187 AGLVIHRQLISGR
+187 AGLVIHRQLLSGR

-224 NLQVTLFDAE
+224 NLQVALFDAE
-234 RFAESDAS
+234 RFIESDAS
-242 NPFEDSQ
+242 NPFEDAQ
-249 LALVS
+249 LALVA
-254 LEWLKESERAQDAA
+254 LEWLTEDEKAQDAL

-277 VDEAHHLVWHPEL
+277 VDEAHHLVWHEEQV
-290 ASPEYRLVEQLAEVI
+290 SPEYGLVEQLSQVI

-311 TATPEQLGQE
+311 TATPEQLGQD

-326 LRLLDPSRFHDL
+326 LRLLDPNRFHDL
-338 EAFRA
+338 AAFRA
-343 ESANYRPVAEA
+343 ESEHYRPVAEA
-354 VQELLDQGRLSAKAE
+354 VQELLDEGRLSDKAHA
-369 ETIKGFLGEE
+369 TIQGFLGAE
-379 GEGLLQALAAGD
+379 GEALLGAINDGD
-391 TEASPRLVRELLD
+391 TQASARLIRELLD

-411 LFRNTRAAVRGFPER
+411 LFRNTRAAVQGFPER
-426 HLHPYPLPNPVEYME
+426 NLHPYPLPSPDQYME
-441 LPIGDNPDLYPE
+441 LPLGEHAELYPE
-453 VSFQSQH
+453 VAFQSQG
-460 DSSDESE
+460 DTAEEE
-467 RWWRFDPRVEWLI
+467 RWWRFDPRVDWLI

-485 LKKFKVLVIC
+485 LKRVKVLVIC
-495 AHAETAL
+495 AHAETAM

-587 KHTIQLHVPYLETSP
+587 KHTIELHVPYLQNSP

-634 LLPLLDGGDDGDWQA
+634 LLPMLESGDDGEWQT
-649 LVDEAEAER
+649 LVDEARAER
-658 KRLEGELHN
+658 ERLESELHS

-680 GEGERLVEDI
+680 GEGEALVEAI
-690 LEQDDQFAL
+690 LEQDDQFTL
-699 PIYMEAL
+699 PIYMETL
-706 FEAFGIDSEDHS
+706 FDAFGIDSEDHS
-718 ENALVLK
+718 ENALILK
-725 PGEKML
+725 PSEKML
-731 DAGFPLGD
+731 DASFPLGD

-744 VTYDRN
+744 ITYDRN

-760 LTWEHPMVQG
+760 ITWEHPMVQG

-812 ALQLGRFLPPKALR
+812 ALQLGRYLPPAALR
-826 CLLDGNGNDLASK
+826 CLLDTNGNDLASR
-839 VAFDTLNDQL
+839 VSFETLNDQL
-849 ESVPRGSANK
+849 ESVPKASANK
-859 FVQAQRDVLAAQ
+859 FIQAQRDVLTPR
-871 INAAE
+871 INSGE
-876 AKIAPRHAE
+876 AKIMPRHAE
-885 RVAEAQHR
+885 RVAEAQRR
-893 LKAELDEELARLTAL
+893 LAAETDEELARLTAL

-916 DSELEAVRHQRDEG
+916 DSEIDAVRKQREQG
-930 LQLLDKAALRLES
+930 LAMLEKAALRLEA

>member
-1 MAQQYEPGQRWIS
+1 MAQYQPGQRWIS
-14 DSEAELGLGTILATD
+14 DSEAELGLGTILAED

-44 QYALR
+44 QYATR

-66 FDGWKLNVQEVEDID
+66 FEGWKLTVQEVEDVD
-81 GLLVYHGIT
+81 GLLVYHGLD
-90 AQNEPRTLPET
+90 AQHKPVTMPET
-101 QLNNF
+101 QLSNF

-115 LFAGQIDPLNWFAL
+115 LFAGQIDPLAWFAL
-129 RYHSLEHRSRLL
+129 RYHSLEHNSRLL
-141 QSSLWGLGGTRA
+141 QSSLWGLGGARA

-167 DRVAPRVLLA
+167 DRIAPRVLLA

-187 AGLVIHRQLISGR
+187 AGLVIHRQLLSGR

-224 NLQVTLFDAE
+224 NLDVALFDAE
-234 RFAESDAS
+234 RFMESDAS
-242 NPFEDSQ
+242 NPFEDCQ
-249 LALVS
+249 LALVA
-254 LEWLKESERAQDAA
+254 LEWLKDDEKAQDAL

-277 VDEAHHLVWHPEL
+277 VDEAHHLVWHPEQ
-290 ASPEYRLVEQLAEVI
+290 ASPEYSLVEQLAEVI

-311 TATPEQLGQE
+311 TATPEQLGQD

-326 LRLLDPSRFHDL
+326 LRLLDPNRFHDL
-338 EAFRA
+338 QAFRA
-343 ESANYRPVAEA
+343 ESSQYRPVAEA
-354 VQELLDQGRLSAKAE
+354 VQELLDQGTLSTQARDA
-369 ETIKGFLGEE
+369 IGGFLGDEGRELLDAIDGGDEE
-379 GEGLLQALAAGD
+379 ARA
-391 TEASPRLVRELLD
+391 RLVRELLD
-404 RHGTGRV
+404 RHGTGRL
-411 LFRNTRAAVRGFPER
+411 LFRNTRAAVQGFPER
-426 HLHPYPLPNPVEYME
+426 ELHPYPLPSPDEYLE
-441 LPIGDNPDLYPE
+441 LPLGEHAELYPE
-453 VSFQSQH
+453 VSYQAQ
-460 DSSDESE
+460 DDIDDEQ
-467 RWWRFDPRVEWLI
+467 RWWRIDPRVEWLI

-587 KHTIQLHVPYLETSP
+587 KHRIQLHVPYLENSP

-610 NQALNAFLATCPTGN
+610 HQALNAFLATCPTGN

-634 LLPLLDGGDDGDWQA
+634 LLPLLENGDDGQWQQ
-649 LVDEAEAER
+649 LLDEATAER
-658 KRLEGELHN
+658 IRLEGELHS

-680 GEGERLVEDI
+680 GEGEALVEAI
-690 LEQDDQFAL
+690 HEQDDQFTL
-699 PIYMEAL
+699 PIYMEEL
-706 FEAFGIDSEDHS
+706 FNAFGIDSEDHS
-718 ENALVLK
+718 DNALILR
-725 PGEKML
+725 PSEKML
-731 DAGFPLGD
+731 DASFPLGD
-739 DEGVT
+739 DEAVT
-744 VTYDRN
+744 ITYDRE
-750 QALSREDMQF
+750 QALAREDMQF

-804 VSEVVAPR
+804 VSEVVGPR
-812 ALQLGRFLPPKALR
+812 KLQLGRFLPPAALR
-826 CLLDGNGNDLASK
+826 CLLDANGNDLAAK
-839 VAFDTLNDQL
+839 VGFETLNDQL
-849 ESVPRGSANK
+849 ESVPRASANK
-859 FVQAQRDVLAAQ
+859 FVQAQRDVLAKQ
-871 INAAE
+871 INDAE
-876 AKIAPRHAE
+876 AKVMPRHVE
-885 RVAEAQHR
+885 RVGEAKRR
-893 LKAELDEELARLTAL
+893 LIAELDEELARLIAL

-916 DSELEAVRHQRDEG
+916 DSEIAALREQREQS
-930 LQLLDKAALRLES
+930 LAMFDKAALRLEA

>member
-1 MAQQYEPGQRWIS
+1 MAQYQPGQRWIS
-14 DSEAELGLGTILATD
+14 DSEAELGLGTVLMQD
-29 GRLLTVL
+29 GRMLTVL

-44 QYALR
+44 QYATR
-49 NAPLTRVRFAPG
+49 NAPLTRVRFSPG

-66 FDGWKLNVQEVEDID
+66 FEGWKLTVQEVDDVD
-81 GLLVYHGIT
+81 GLLIYHGLN
-90 AQNEPRTLPET
+90 AQHQNVTLPET
-101 QLNNF
+101 QLSNF

-115 LFAGQIDPLNWFAL
+115 LFAGQIDPLSWFAL
-129 RYHSLEHRSRLL
+129 RYRTLELTSKQL
-141 QSSLWGLGGTRA
+141 QSSLWGLGGVRA

-167 DRVAPRVLLA
+167 DRIAPRVLLA

-187 AGLVIHRQLISGR
+187 AGLVVHRQLLSGR
-200 ASRVL
+200 ANRVL

-224 NLQVTLFDAE
+224 NLDVALFDAE
-234 RFAESDAS
+234 RFIESDAS
-242 NPFEDSQ
+242 NPFEDCQ
-249 LALVS
+249 LALVA
-254 LEWLKESERAQDAA
+254 LEWLCEDEKAQDAL

-277 VDEAHHLVWHPEL
+277 VDEAHHLVWHPE
-290 ASPEYRLVEQLAEVI
+290 SVSREYALVEQLAEVI

-311 TATPEQLGQE
+311 TATPEQLGQD

-326 LRLLDPSRFHDL
+326 LRLLDPHRFHDL

-343 ESANYRPVAEA
+343 ESANYKPVAEA
-354 VQELLDQGRLSAKAE
+354 VQELLDQGRLSPAAHK
-369 ETIKGFLGEE
+369 TIHDFLGAE
-379 GEGLLQALAAGD
+379 GEALLGAVNDGDSQAAA
-391 TEASPRLVRELLD
+391 RLVRELLD
-404 RHGTGRV
+404 RHGTGRL
-411 LFRNTRAAVRGFPER
+411 LFRNTRAAVQGFPER
-426 HLHPYPLPNPVEYME
+426 ELHAYPLPSPDLYME
-441 LPIGDNPDLYPE
+441 LPIGEHPDLYPE
-453 VSFQSQH
+453 VSYQAQAEV
-460 DSSDESE
+460 DEDQ

-485 LKKFKVLVIC
+485 LKRTKVLVIC
-495 AHAETAL
+495 AHAETAM

-510 RSGIPATV
+510 RKGIAATV
-518 FHEGMSILE
+518 FHEGMNILE

-587 KHTIQLHVPYLETSP
+587 KHRIQLHVPYLENSP
-602 QERLFQWY
+602 QERLYQWY
-610 NQALNAFLATCPTGN
+610 HQALNAFLATCPTGN
-625 ALQHQFGPR
+625 ALQHQFGAR
-634 LLPLLDGGDDGDWQA
+634 LLPMLESADDGEWQS
-649 LVDEAEAER
+649 LVDEARSER
-658 KRLEGELHN
+658 ERLESELHA

-680 GEGERLVEDI
+680 GEGEALASAI

-699 PIYMEAL
+699 PIYMEQL
-706 FEAFGIDSEDHS
+706 FDAFGIDSEDHS
-718 ENALVLK
+718 DNALILR
-725 PGEKML
+725 PSEKML
-731 DAGFPLGD
+731 DASFPLGD

-744 VTYDRN
+744 ITYDREL
-750 QALSREDMQF
+750 ALAREDMQF

-770 GMDLVLSGSMG
+770 GMDLVRSGSMG
-781 NTAVALIKNKAL
+781 NTGVALIKNKAL

-812 ALQLGRFLPPKALR
+812 ALQLGRYLPPLALR
-826 CLLDGNGNDLASK
+826 CLLDANGNDLAHK
-839 VAFDTLNDQL
+839 VAFETLNDQL
-849 ESVPRGSANK
+849 ESVPRASANK
-859 FVQAQRDVLAAQ
+859 FVQAQRDSLNPL
-871 INAAE
+871 INAGE
-876 AKIAPRHAE
+876 EKTAPRHQARVEEAKGRLAAE
-885 RVAEAQHR
+885 T
-893 LKAELDEELARLTAL
+893 DEELARLTAL

-916 DSELEAVRHQRDEG
+916 DSELDALRQQREQG
-930 LQLLDKAALRLES
+930 LAMLDKAALRLEA

>member
-1 MAQQYEPGQRWIS
+1 MAQYQPGQRWIS
-14 DSEAELGLGTILATD
+14 DSEAELGLGTILAED

-44 QYALR
+44 QYATR

-66 FDGWKLNVQEVEDID
+66 FEGWKLTVQEVEDVD
-81 GLLVYHGIT
+81 GLLVYHGLN
-90 AQNEPRTLPET
+90 AQHQPVTMPET
-101 QLNNF
+101 QLSNF

-115 LFAGQIDPLNWFAL
+115 LFAGQIDPLAWFAL
-129 RYHSLEHRSRLL
+129 RYHSLEHNSRLL
-141 QSSLWGLGGTRA
+141 QSSLWGLGGARA

-167 DRVAPRVLLA
+167 DRIAPRVLLA

-187 AGLVIHRQLISGR
+187 AGLVIHRQLLSGR

-224 NLQVTLFDAE
+224 NLDVALFDAE
-234 RFAESDAS
+234 RFMESDAS
-242 NPFEDSQ
+242 NPFEDCQ
-249 LALVS
+249 LALVA
-254 LEWLKESERAQDAA
+254 LEWLKDDEKAQDAL

-277 VDEAHHLVWHPEL
+277 VDEAHHLVWHPEQ
-290 ASPEYRLVEQLAEVI
+290 ASAEYALVEQLAEVI

-311 TATPEQLGQE
+311 TATPEQLGQD

-326 LRLLDPSRFHDL
+326 LRLLDPNRFHDL
-338 EAFRA
+338 QAFRA
-343 ESANYRPVAEA
+343 ESSQYRPVAEA
-354 VQELLDQGRLSAKAE
+354 VQELLDQGKLSAQARDA
-369 ETIKGFLGEE
+369 IGGFLGDE
-379 GEGLLQALAAGD
+379 GRALLDAIDTGD
-391 TEASPRLVRELLD
+391 NEARARLVRELLD
-404 RHGTGRV
+404 RHGTGRL
-411 LFRNTRAAVRGFPER
+411 LFRNTRAAVQGFPER
-426 HLHPYPLPNPVEYME
+426 ELHPYPLPCPDEYLE
-441 LPIGDNPDLYPE
+441 LPLGEHAELYPE
-453 VSFQSQH
+453 VSFQAQ
-460 DSSDESE
+460 DNVDEE
-467 RWWRFDPRVEWLI
+467 QRWWRIDPRVEWLI

-587 KHTIQLHVPYLETSP
+587 KHRIQLHVPYLENSP

-610 NQALNAFLATCPTGN
+610 HQALNAFLATCPTGN

-634 LLPLLDGGDDGDWQA
+634 LLPLLENGDDGEWQQ
-649 LVDEAEAER
+649 LVDEATAER
-658 KRLEGELHN
+658 IRLEGELHS

-680 GEGERLVEDI
+680 GEGEALVEAI
-690 LEQDDQFAL
+690 LEQDDQFTL
-699 PIYMEAL
+699 PIYMEEL
-706 FEAFGIDSEDHS
+706 FNAFGIDSEDHS
-718 ENALVLK
+718 DNALILR
-725 PGEKML
+725 PSEKML
-731 DAGFPLGD
+731 DASFPLGD
-739 DEGVT
+739 DEAVT
-744 VTYDRN
+744 VTYDRE
-750 QALSREDMQF
+750 QALAREDMQF

-804 VSEVVAPR
+804 VSEVVGPR
-812 ALQLGRFLPPKALR
+812 KLQLGRFLPPAALR
-826 CLLDGNGNDLASK
+826 CLFDANGNDLAVK
-839 VAFDTLNDQL
+839 VGFETLNDQL
-849 ESVPRGSANK
+849 ESVPRASANK
-859 FVQAQRDVLAAQ
+859 FVQAQRDVLAKQ
-871 INAAE
+871 INDAE
-876 AKIAPRHAE
+876 AKVTPRHVE
-885 RVAEAQHR
+885 RVAEAKRR
-893 LKAELDEELARLTAL
+893 LIAELDEELARLVAL
-908 QAVNPSVR
+908 RAVNPSVR
-916 DSELEAVRHQRDEG
+916 DSEIDALREQREQS
-930 LQLLDKAALRLES
+930 LAMFDKAALRLEA